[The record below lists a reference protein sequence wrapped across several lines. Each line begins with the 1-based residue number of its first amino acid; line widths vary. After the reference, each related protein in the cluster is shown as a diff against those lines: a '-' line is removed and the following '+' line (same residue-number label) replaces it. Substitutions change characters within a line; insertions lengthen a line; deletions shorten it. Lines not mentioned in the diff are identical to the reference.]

1 VKRSAD
7 VLASLRAALVWVALA
22 PIRVYSRLISPAL
35 PARCRY
41 YPTCSAYAQQALRRH
56 GLLRGSALAAWRL
69 VRCNPFSRGGVDDVP
84 PPGRW
89 RSPPEDGPATPTAGH
104 THTHGS
110 HA

>member
-7 VLASLRAALVWVALA
+7 ALSAVRAALVWVFLLPLRA
-22 PIRVYSRLISPAL
+22 YSRLISPAL

-41 YPTCSAYAQQALRRH
+41 YPTCSAYAEQAVRTH
-56 GLLRGSALAAWRL
+56 GILRGSALAAWRL

-84 PPGRW
+84 PRGSWRAAFKRDQASAPEATHPG
-89 RSPPEDGPATPTAGH
+89 
-104 THTHGS
+104 HGS

>member
-1 VKRSAD
+1 MKRSGD
-7 VLASLRAALVWVALA
+7 ILARLRAALIWVVLA

-35 PARCRY
+35 PARCKY

-56 GLLRGSALAAWRL
+56 GLLRGGALAAWRIM
-69 VRCNPFSRGGVDDVP
+69 RCNPFSRGGVDDVP

-89 RSPPEDGPATPTAGH
+89 RTPAEHGDAHDASQP
-104 THTHGS
+104 HGS